1 MSLIVISIHYSDKV
15 YLFQNVLLVHMALTV
30 NPNVTHVYTGY
41 VTNGTGTVHMVA
53 LRVLKEM
60 TVI

>member
-1 MSLIVISIHYSDKV
+1 
-15 YLFQNVLLVHMALTV
+15 MALTV

-41 VTNGTGTVHMVA
+41 VTNGTGSVYMVA